1 LDHGGGSK
9 ELGVNQGEVETAR
22 LVQRCLIEALKEIAR
37 RCNGV
42 AVEQRG
48 LFLAAGNHPYPGLV
62 NSVLRTGEMDA
73 AEVLARA
80 ETFFGE
86 LENQYELWTRKGVD
100 EDLEKAAQD
109 AGMRF
114 AGEFSGMVMH
124 EAPEVGD
131 APEGVDVRRVRDAA
145 DAREFAKVAAE
156 AFRGEAP
163 GAEEVVRAIFRDA
176 ESLLGEETAAFVARD
191 HGKPASVA
199 MTMMKEGVAWIG
211 WVGTIPEMRGRG
223 LGRLTTAAATRAGFA
238 LGGKFASL
246 EATKMGLPV
255 YRRLG
260 YREIVRYRNYWSQE
274 ERER

>member
-1 LDHGGGSK
+1 MSH
-9 ELGVNQGEVETAR
+9 GEVETAR
-22 LVQRCLIEALKEIAR
+22 LAQRCLLEALKEIAR
-37 RCNGV
+37 RCDGV
-42 AVEQRG
+42 AIEQRG
-48 LFLAAGNHPYPGLV
+48 LFLVAGKHPHPGLV
-62 NSVLRTGEMDA
+62 NSALRTGVMDA

-86 LENQYELWTRKGVD
+86 LENQYELWTREGVD

-124 EAPEVGD
+124 EAPKVGD
-131 APEGVDVRRVRDAA
+131 AREGVEVRRVRDEA
-145 DAREFAKVAAE
+145 DAREFAEVAAE

-163 GAEEVVRAIFRDA
+163 GAEEVVRAIFRDT
-176 ESLLGEETAAFVARD
+176 ESLLGEETAAFVARAR
-191 HGKPASVA
+191 GKPASVA
-199 MTMMKEGVAWIG
+199 MTMVKEEVAWIG
-211 WVGTIPEMRGRG
+211 WVGTIPELRGHG
-223 LGRLTTAAATRAGFA
+223 LGKLTTAAATRAGFA

-260 YREIVRYRNYWSQE
+260 YREIVRYRNYWSKE
-274 ERER
+274 